1 MSNDTRPHGD
11 EDQHIVLVAFDVY
24 GHSMR
29 DAQVH
34 LAERLKALFAT
45 MRDMGSWWIAEDE
58 RYDGSDNDSAVFVP
72 KGSQT
77 AFARLVADERGAVR
91 EAVPVDGEKILDSLS
106 EILYPGGD
114 TASEWN
120 GGDVC
125 ERVAA
130 LLRDHRTFGGAEL

>member
-11 EDQHIVLVAFDVY
+11 EGQYIVLVAFDVY
-24 GHSMR
+24 GHSMK
-29 DAQVH
+29 DAQVR
-34 LAERLKALFAT
+34 LARGLENVIDRGIA
-45 MRDMGSWWIAEDE
+45 DSWWVAEDE

>member
-11 EDQHIVLVAFDVY
+11 EDQYIVLVAFDVY
-24 GHSMR
+24 GHSMK
-29 DAQVH
+29 DAQVR
-34 LAERLKALFAT
+34 LARGLENVIDRGIA
-45 MRDMGSWWIAEDE
+45 DSWWIAEDE

-91 EAVPVDGEKILDSLS
+91 EAAPVDGEKILDSLS